1 MNIKEN
7 VALKAYNTFGI
18 AVRARYFVAITSL
31 AQLQEVLA
39 LATYP
44 KKVVL
49 GGGSN
54 VLLTQDV
61 DALVLHINLKGITV
75 VEEDANAVVVE
86 AMAGENWHK
95 LVLWSLE
102 QGYGGLENLSLIPG
116 NTGAAPIQN
125 IGAYG
130 VELKDVFVRCTA
142 VERDTGAVV
151 SFDRTRCAFGYRDSI
166 FKQAAKDRYII
177 TSVRLRLTKQ
187 NHKLHTGYAA
197 IEGELKEKG
206 VALATPCDVSN
217 AVIALR
223 QSKLPNPKQLGN
235 SGSFFKNPV
244 VAKADFEA
252 VRDTYPQVPC
262 YEVDAGH
269 VKIPA
274 GWLIEQCG
282 FKGKR
287 FGAAG
292 VYEKQALVLVN
303 HGTATGSEIL
313 DLAARIQ
320 QAVYQK
326 FTVQLRPEV
335 SFIP

>member
-1 MNIKEN
+1 MSIQEH

-18 AVRARYFVAITSL
+18 AVHARHFVAITSL

-39 LATYP
+39 LAAYP

-61 DALVLHINLKGITV
+61 DALVLHITLKGIAV
-75 VEEDANAVVVE
+75 VEEDADGIVIE
-86 AMAGENWHK
+86 AMAGENWHE

-130 VELKDVFVRCTA
+130 VELKDVFVCCTA

-151 SFDRTRCAFGYRDSI
+151 IFDRVGCAFGYRDSV
-166 FKQAAKDRYII
+166 FKQVAKDRYII
-177 TSVRLRLTKQ
+177 IAVRLRLTKQ

-197 IEGELKEKG
+197 IEGELKKKG
-206 VALATPCDVSN
+206 IVHPTPRDVSN
-217 AVIALR
+217 AVMALR
-223 QSKLPNPKQLGN
+223 QSKLPHPKQLGN

-244 VAKADFEA
+244 VAKAHVEA
-252 VRDTYPQVPC
+252 LRHTNPQVPC

-282 FKGKR
+282 FKGKC
-287 FGAAG
+287 FGAVG

-303 HGTATGSEIL
+303 YGAATGAEIL
-313 DLAARIQ
+313 NLAARIQ
-320 QAVYQK
+320 QAVRQK
-326 FTVQLRPEV
+326 FDIALQPEV
-335 SFIP
+335 NFIS